1 MTLRN
6 YVADVVRC
14 ENTFI
19 LRNQQKE
26 DDTGKIEQF
35 GHNYLMLLQYATVRL
50 QFYSQHIRPDVTA
63 IYFALIGWKSLN
75 WVTTGD
81 KF

>member
-1 MTLRN
+1 
-6 YVADVVRC
+6 
-14 ENTFI
+14 
-19 LRNQQKE
+19 
-26 DDTGKIEQF
+26 
-35 GHNYLMLLQYATVRL
+35 MLLQYATVRL
-50 QFYSQHIRPDVTA
+50 QFNSQRTSRDVTA